1 MKFKNIYINLKR
13 KKTIEK
19 NIIKIVVCEVVH
31 SKNISSFSLCY
42 LIVLRYIVSCSEIL
56 FE

>member
-31 SKNISSFSLCY
+31 SKSISSFSLCY